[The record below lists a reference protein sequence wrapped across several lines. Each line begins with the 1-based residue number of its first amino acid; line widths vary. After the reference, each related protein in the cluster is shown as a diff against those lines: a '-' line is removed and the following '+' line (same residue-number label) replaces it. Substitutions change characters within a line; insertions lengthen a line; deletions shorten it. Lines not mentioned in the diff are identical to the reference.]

1 MQKSKELL
9 RRVNITTL
17 EKVND
22 EECEVLEERWLSDEC
37 MEAILKFMQR
47 NKQGHW
53 SFSLVRTTRFYKNWF
68 GIMSKNYTSTVLH
81 IFHVLLD

>member
-9 RRVNITTL
+9 RRVNIATL
-17 EKVND
+17 EKVNA

-47 NKQGHW
+47 NK
-53 SFSLVRTTRFYKNWF
+53 
-68 GIMSKNYTSTVLH
+68 
-81 IFHVLLD
+81 